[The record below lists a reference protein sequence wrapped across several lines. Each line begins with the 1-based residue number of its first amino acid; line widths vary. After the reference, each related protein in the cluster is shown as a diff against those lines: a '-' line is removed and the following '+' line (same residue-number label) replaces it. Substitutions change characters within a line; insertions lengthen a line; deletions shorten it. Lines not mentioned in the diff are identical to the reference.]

1 MKADVLNIKGEKVKE
16 IELPKCFSS
25 QIRDDII
32 SKIYEASKRKQP
44 YAPFLLAGMQHSA
57 SGNIK
62 HARRKWKTA
71 YGLGISR
78 VPRKIFSRSGN
89 RFSWQG
95 ATVASARGGRQAH
108 PPKVAAM
115 LAEKKIN
122 KKEKS
127 NALFSAI
134 SATAS
139 PNIITLKYPNISK
152 DKLHLPIIVES
163 LSEAKTR
170 DIINLMNKFLPKLKK
185 ERLLI
190 ILSSKENIKPKIFDV
205 IKTDKLSIEKLC
217 PAGKPGRIAV
227 YTEQAIKELENLK

>member
-1 MKADVLNIKGEKVKE
+1 MKADVLNIKGEKVRE

-25 QIRDDII
+25 QIRGDIM
-32 SKIYEASKRKQP
+32 SKIYETSKRKQP

-57 SGNIK
+57 SGNIR

-71 YGLGISR
+71 YGHGISR
-78 VPRKIFSRSGN
+78 VPRTIFSRSGN

-95 ATVASARGGRQAH
+95 ATVASARGGREAH

-115 LAEKKIN
+115 LREKKIN
-122 KKEKS
+122 KKEKL

-134 SATAS
+134 SAS
-139 PNIITLKYPNISK
+139 S
-152 DKLHLPIIVES
+152 HLIVES

-170 DIINLMNKFLPKLKK
+170 DIINLLNKFAKNSKNKK
-185 ERLLI
+185 PLI
-190 ILSSKENIKPKIFDV
+190 VLSSKENIKPKIFD
-205 IKTDKLSIEKLC
+205 IAKANHLSVKHLC
-217 PAGKPGRIAV
+217 LGGKPGRLAI

>member
-25 QIRDDII
+25 QIRGDIM
-32 SKIYEASKRKQP
+32 SRIYEASKRKQP
-44 YAPFLLAGMQHSA
+44 YAPFILAGMQHSA

-71 YGLGISR
+71 YGYGISR

-95 ATVASARGGRQAH
+95 ATVTSTRGGREAH
-108 PPKVAAM
+108 PPKIAAM
-115 LAEKKIN
+115 LIEKKTN
-122 KKEKS
+122 KKEKL

-134 SATAS
+134 SATS
-139 PNIITLKYPNISK
+139 
-152 DKLHLPIIVES
+152 HIIVES

-170 DIINLMNKFLPKLKK
+170 DIINLSNK
-185 ERLLI
+185 LI
-190 ILSSKENIKPKIFDV
+190 KNSKNKMPLIVLSSKENIKPKIFDV
-205 IKTDKLSIEKLC
+205 AKANQLSVKHLC
-217 PAGKPGRIAV
+217 QGGKPGRLAI
-227 YTEQAIKELENLK
+227 YTEQAINEMGKLR